1 MPAFSNGRRKDIH
14 PRRSNTSN
22 SSLLNASFH
31 QARRFPSWQDPSK
44 IPPPDPRRRAAVMG
58 ALDSSINALGTPR
71 QIKQFMQDDDYVLW
85 DFSSTAVSPHGMLQ
99 VHGGPGVRDANK
111 TKTWLAFVVGFIHL
125 LLPPLSKSL

>member
-58 ALDSSINALGTPR
+58 ALDGSTNALDTPR

-99 VHGGPGVRDANK
+99 VHGGPGV
-111 TKTWLAFVVGFIHL
+111 
-125 LLPPLSKSL
+125 